1 MNIKG
6 FVINSVLVVIAML
19 GINEAYA
26 VCSTYGQVEQ
36 YWTNGTTCYAY
47 VSPATSLHPHPYY
60 YYFSSTDP
68 ELCDAIFNAKHQTG
82 YISGNATSCPTTGSL
97 RYGGV
102 ASGIYA
108 H

>member
-1 MNIKG
+1 MK
-6 FVINSVLVVIAML
+6 INKLVLSGALTGVALL
-19 GINEAYA
+19 GTSA
-26 VCSTYGQVEQ
+26 VQATCSTYGQVEQ
-36 YWTNGTTCYAY
+36 YWTNGGSCYAY

-68 ELCDAIFNAKHQTG
+68 ELCNAVFNAKHQTG
-82 YISGNATSCPTTGSL
+82 WISGNALSCPTTGSL

-102 ASGIYA
+102 TSSIYA